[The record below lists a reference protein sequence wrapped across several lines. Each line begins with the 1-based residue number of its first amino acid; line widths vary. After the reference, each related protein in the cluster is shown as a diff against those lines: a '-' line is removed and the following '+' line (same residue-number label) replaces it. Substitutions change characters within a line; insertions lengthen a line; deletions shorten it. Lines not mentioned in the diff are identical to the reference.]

1 MQLSTIATITSGHP
15 FRGSIPEKTGSDIRV
30 VQMKDISPHWT
41 VNWRSTV
48 ESEPVAL
55 GPPNW
60 LRQGDILVAGRGNR
74 NYAVLI
80 DNPPSRALASP
91 HFFVITVNTDAV
103 LPEFLAWQLNQEPA
117 QRYLTGESEG
127 TLTKSIRRKA
137 LDATPIAVPSMQK
150 QRQIIGLQAVAQQKR
165 QLYQRLIR
173 NEDTLM
179 AGIAA
184 GLLHDSIQE

>member
-1 MQLSTIATITSGHP
+1 
-15 FRGSIPEKTGSDIRV
+15 
-30 VQMKDISPHWT
+30 MKDISPHFT
-41 VNWRSTV
+41 VNWHSTV
-48 ESEPVAL
+48 ESESVAL

-80 DNPPSRALASP
+80 DNPPSHALASP
-91 HFFVITVNTDAV
+91 HFFVISADANVV
-103 LPEFLAWQLNQEPA
+103 LPAFLAWQLNQEPA

-137 LDATPIAVPSMQK
+137 LDATPIAIPSIQK

-184 GLLHDSIQE
+184 ELLHDSTQE